1 MRKISSSDGTED
13 EGASRHLHFG
23 STVGGSGGKK
33 KSKKQEKSWVC
44 EKKKRE
50 KEKLARVRQ
59 SSA

>member
-33 KSKKQEKSWVC
+33 KSKKQEKGWVC
-44 EKKKRE
+44 EKKKERR
-50 KEKLARVRQ
+50 KNC
-59 SSA
+59 

>member
-33 KSKKQEKSWVC
+33 KAKSRKKVGC
-44 EKKKRE
+44 VKKK
-50 KEKLARVRQ
+50 KERRKNC
-59 SSA
+59 